1 MDFAKG
7 MVKGAA
13 KAKLKAEVTKKATDH
28 AQKSGILEEAKEK
41 IVKSET
47 GSKLLGHL
55 KKAEETVT
63 TKATKV
69 VTDHIQ
75 KKTMLGA
82 IPGGSTVASSI
93 AGKVVDDAKSDVK
106 AKVTKKK

>member
-13 KAKLKAEVTKKATDH
+13 KAKLKVAKKAADH
-28 AQKSGILEEAKEK
+28 VQKSGVFEEAKEK

-47 GSKLLGHL
+47 GSTMLGHL
-55 KKAEETVT
+55 KKAEDTVT
-63 TKATKV
+63 TKATKA

-75 KKTMLGA
+75 KKTVLGT

-93 AGKVVDDAKSDVK
+93 AGKVVDDTKSDMK
-106 AKVTKKK
+106 AKVTKKN